1 MQLAEVSIRR
11 PVLATVLSLLVLLI
25 GAVSFNRLTVREYPK
40 IDEPV
45 VTVSVRYAGASAEV
59 IESQVT
65 KPLEDSIAGI
75 DAVDVITSISRA
87 EQAQISVRFRLEK
100 DADAAA
106 AEVRDRTSRVRNR
119 LPQAIEE
126 PVIAKVEADA
136 FPVIW
141 LAFTSDT
148 LNPLQIND
156 LVNRVVKPRLQTVSG
171 VADVRIFGERKYAM
185 RVWLDPDKLAGY
197 RLTTQDVEDA
207 IRRSNLELPA
217 GRIESQQREF
227 SVTSQTDLTKPSQFE
242 QIVIRNV
249 NGFPVRLRDV
259 ARVQEGAADERSAVR
274 LNGRRAIS
282 AGVIRQATA
291 NPLQLSEGVREM
303 IPRLKADLPPDVA
316 IEIANDNSVFIDRS
330 VKNVYVTIA
339 EAIVLVAL
347 VIFVFL
353 RTFRASI
360 IPIITIPVS
369 LIGAFAMMALAGFT
383 INTLTLLALVLA
395 IGLVVDD
402 AIVMLENIY
411 RHIEEGLDPFSA
423 AIKGAR
429 EIGFAV
435 ITMTMTLVAVYA
447 PLAFTP
453 GRTGRLFVEFAL
465 ALAGAVVVSGFV
477 ALTLTPM
484 MCSKLLRHNP
494 KPGLFDR
501 TMERWLTALSNGYGR
516 LLRWIIT
523 ARWRPAPGNRGV
535 MAAVKGGVLQ
545 ARWIVVGVM
554 LFSALAI
561 YLVMPTMKQELSPL
575 EDRGVIL
582 ANVNAP
588 DGSTLEYTNRYA
600 EALERIG
607 QPYKEFDRIFANVGN
622 PTVAQASVVYRTVDW
637 NERKRTTLEIA
648 RELQPKFNALP
659 GVNAFPITPPSLG
672 QGFRERPV
680 NFVIQT
686 SDSYENLSRV
696 GRQLMEEIAKN
707 PGIIS
712 PDVDLRLN
720 KPELRIDVDRE
731 KASDLGVSVEVV
743 AKALET
749 MLGGRN
755 VTRYKRDAEQYDVIV
770 QTQASGRTT
779 PEDIDGI
786 YVRGRNDAMIP
797 LSSLVKVRESV
808 SPRDLNHFGQRRSL
822 SITANLAP
830 DYSLGQALTYMDQ
843 AAARVLKP
851 GYSTDLNGTSREFR
865 NSQGALAVVFVLA
878 LVFIFL
884 VLAAQFESF
893 IDPLVIMLS
902 VPLSMIG
909 ALLALKWS
917 GGSLNVYSQIGLI
930 TLVGLI
936 TKHGILIVEFA
947 NQLRGQGVEL
957 VEALV
962 KAASQRLRPILMT
975 TGAMVLGA
983 VPLALATGAGA
994 ESRVQIGWVIVGGM
1008 SLGTA
1013 LTIFVVPTMYML
1025 FARAKVP
1032 GANKAEAKEQPGYHG
1047 DDDVAPNE
1055 AIPAK

>member
-11 PVLATVLSLLVLLI
+11 PVFATVLSLLIVLI

-59 IESQVT
+59 IETQVT

-75 DAVDVITSISRA
+75 DGVDVITSISRA
-87 EQAQISVRFRLEK
+87 DQGQISVRFRLEK
-100 DADAAA
+100 DADSAA

-136 FPVIW
+136 FPVIQ
-141 LAFTSDT
+141 LAFSSDSMT
-148 LNPLQIND
+148 ALQIND
-156 LVNRVVKPRLQTVSG
+156 LVNRIVKPRLQTVTG
-171 VADVRIFGERKYAM
+171 VADVRVFGERKYAM
-185 RVWLDPDKLAGY
+185 RVWLDTDKLASY

-227 SVTSQTDLTKPSQFE
+227 SVTSQTDLVKPAQFGE
-242 QIVIRNV
+242 IVIKSV
-249 NGFPVRLRDV
+249 NGFSVKLRDV
-259 ARVQEGAADERSAVR
+259 ARVEEGPADERTAVR
-274 LNGRRAIS
+274 LNGRPAV
-282 AGVIRQATA
+282 AVGVIRQATA
-291 NPLQLSEGVREM
+291 NPLDLSGGVRAA
-303 IPRLKADLPPDVA
+303 IPKLKADLPPDLLIDV
-316 IEIANDNSVFIDRS
+316 ANDNSVFIDRS
-330 VKNVYVTIA
+330 VKNVYRTIF
-339 EAIVLVAL
+339 EAILLVAL

-353 RTFRASI
+353 RTMRASI

-369 LIGAFAMMALAGFT
+369 LVGTFALMALAGFT

-402 AIVMLENIY
+402 AIVMLENIF
-411 RHIEEGLDPFSA
+411 RHIEEGMDPFSA
-423 AIKGAR
+423 GVRGAR
-429 EIGFAV
+429 EIGFAI
-435 ITMTMTLVAVYA
+435 ITMTATLVAVYA

-484 MCSKLLRHNP
+484 LCTQLLRHNP
-494 KPGLFDR
+494 KPNRFDR
-501 TMERWLTALSNGYGR
+501 TMERVLTVISDRYGDA
-516 LLRWIIT
+516 LRWIVT
-523 ARWRPAPGNRGV
+523 ARFQAPQGGGMGQRI
-535 MAAVKGGVLQ
+535 KGLALQ
-545 ARWIVVGVM
+545 ARWIVLVVM
-554 LFSALAI
+554 LISGAAIALI
-561 YLVMPTMKQELSPL
+561 FPTMKQELSPM

-582 ANVNAP
+582 ANVTAP
-588 DGSTLEYTNRYA
+588 DGSTLEFTNRYA
-600 EALERIG
+600 QALEKMG

-637 NERKRTTLEIA
+637 DLRSRSTMDMA

-659 GVNAFPITPPSLG
+659 GVTAFPITPPSLG
-672 QGFRERPV
+672 QGFRERPL

-686 SDSYENLSRV
+686 SDSYQNLNSV
-696 GRQLMEEIAKN
+696 VRQMLDEIAKN
-707 PGIIS
+707 PGIVS

-720 KPELRIDVDRE
+720 KPELRIEVERD
-731 KASDLGVSVEVV
+731 KAADLGVSVEVV
-743 AKALET
+743 AKAIET
-749 MLGGRN
+749 LLGGRN

-770 QTQASGRTT
+770 QTQASGRNT
-779 PEDIDGI
+779 PEDIDRI

-797 LSSLVKVRESV
+797 LSALVKVNETV
-808 SPRDLNHFGQRRSL
+808 SPRELNHFGQRRSV
-822 SITANLAP
+822 SITAGLSA
-830 DYSLGQALTYMDQ
+830 DYSLGEAIRFMDQ
-843 AAARVLKP
+843 TSAKVLKT

-865 NSQGALAVVFVLA
+865 NSQGALAIVFVLA

-893 IDPLVIMLS
+893 VDPLVMLS

-936 TKHGILIVEFA
+936 TKHGILIVEFT
-947 NQLRGQGVEL
+947 NQLRGQGMDMIDAV
-957 VEALV
+957 V
-962 KAASQRLRPILMT
+962 KASTQRLRPILMT

-983 VPLALATGAGA
+983 LPLALAHGAGA
-994 ESRVQIGWVIVGGM
+994 ESRAQIGWVIVGGM
-1008 SLGTA
+1008 SLGTL
-1013 LTIFVVPTMYML
+1013 LTVFVVPTMYTL
-1025 FARAKVP
+1025 FARKAIP
-1032 GANKAEAKEQPGYHG
+1032 GANKA
-1047 DDDVAPNE
+1047 VAREEPDAHAVPPE
-1055 AIPAK
+1055 YVTK

>member
-11 PVLATVLSLLVLLI
+11 PVFATVLSLLIVLI
-25 GAVSFNRLTVREYPK
+25 GAVSFNRLSVREYPK

-87 EQAQISVRFRLEK
+87 DQAQISVRFRLEK
-100 DADAAA
+100 DADSAA

-136 FPVIW
+136 FPVIQI
-141 LAFTSDT
+141 AFSSESMTQ
-148 LNPLQIND
+148 LQIND
-156 LVNRVVKPRLQTVSG
+156 LVNRIVKPRLQTVTG

-185 RVWLDPDKLAGY
+185 RVWLDTDRLASY
-197 RLTTQDVEDA
+197 RLTPQDVEDA

-227 SVTSQTDLTKPSQFE
+227 SVTSQTDLLKPAQFGE
-242 QIVIRNV
+242 IVIKSV
-249 NGFPVRLRDV
+249 NGFPVKLRDV
-259 ARVQEGAADERSAVR
+259 ARIQEGAADERTAVR
-274 LNGRRAIS
+274 LNGRPAV
-282 AGVIRQATA
+282 AVGVIRQATA
-291 NPLQLSEGVREM
+291 NPLDLSKGVREV
-303 IPRLKADLPPDVA
+303 IPKLRADLPPDLLIDV
-316 IEIANDNSVFIDRS
+316 ANDNSVFIDRS
-330 VKNVYVTIA
+330 VKNVYKTIA
-339 EAIVLVAL
+339 EAIGLVAL

-353 RTFRASI
+353 RTPRASI
-360 IPIITIPVS
+360 IPIVTIPVS
-369 LIGAFAMMALAGFT
+369 LVGTFGLMALAGFS

-402 AIVMLENIY
+402 AIVMLENIF

-423 AIKGAR
+423 GIKGAR
-429 EIGFAV
+429 EIGFAIV
-435 ITMTMTLVAVYA
+435 TMTATLVAVYA

-484 MCSKLLRHNP
+484 MCTQLLRHNP
-494 KPGLFDR
+494 KPNRFDR
-501 TMERWLTALSNGYGR
+501 TMERLLTSISDRYGAA
-516 LLRWIIT
+516 LRWVVT
-523 ARWRPAPGNRGV
+523 ARYQPLADEPGLSQQSMGQR
-535 MAAVKGGVLQ
+535 VKGVVLQ
-545 ARWIVVGVM
+545 ARWIVIGVM
-554 LFSALAI
+554 LASALAI
-561 YLVMPTMKQELSPL
+561 ALIFPTMKQELSPI

-588 DGSTLEYTNRYA
+588 DGATLDYTNRYA
-600 EALERIG
+600 QALEKMG
-607 QPYKEFDRIFANVGN
+607 ESYKEFDRIFANVGN

-637 NERKRTTLEIA
+637 DERKRSTMEMA

-659 GVNAFPITPPSLG
+659 GVTAFPITPPSLG
-672 QGFRERPV
+672 QGFRERPL

-686 SDSYENLSRV
+686 SDSYENLNTV
-696 GRQLMEEIAKN
+696 VRQMLEEIAKN
-707 PGIIS
+707 PGIVS

-720 KPELRIDVDRE
+720 KPELRIEVERD
-731 KASDLGVSVEVV
+731 KAADLGVSVEVV
-743 AKALET
+743 AKAVET
-749 MLGGRN
+749 LLGGCN

-770 QTQASGRTT
+770 QTEASGRTT
-779 PEDIDGI
+779 PEDIDRI
-786 YVRGRNDAMIP
+786 YVRGRNDAVIP
-797 LSSLVKVRESV
+797 LSALVKVHESV
-808 SPRDLNHFGQRRSL
+808 SPRELNHFGQRRSV
-822 SITANLAP
+822 SITASLAG
-830 DYSLGQALTYMDQ
+830 DYSLGEALTFMDQ
-843 AAARVLKP
+843 TAAKVLKT

-865 NSQGALAVVFVLA
+865 NSQGALAIVFVLA
-878 LVFIFL
+878 LLFIFL

-893 IDPLVIMLS
+893 VDPLVIMLS

-936 TKHGILIVEFA
+936 TKHGILIVEFT
-947 NQLRGQGVEL
+947 NQLRGQGMEMID
-957 VEALV
+957 ALV
-962 KAASQRLRPILMT
+962 KASSQRLRPIMMT

-983 VPLALATGAGA
+983 LPLALAHGAGA
-994 ESRVQIGWVIVGGM
+994 ESRTQIGWVIVGGM
-1008 SLGTA
+1008 SLGTL
-1013 LTIFVVPTMYML
+1013 LTVFVVPTMYTL
-1025 FARAKVP
+1025 FARQAIP
-1032 GANKAEAKEQPGYHG
+1032 GANKTIAKEQPGHHQEPPEY
-1047 DDDVAPNE
+1047 VA
-1055 AIPAK
+1055 K